1 MTVTQQIKSANLTKE
16 AGFHKVMLENCLK
29 LPKLLHEDLADSRK
43 DEIHMGKAPS
53 GTSLG
58 ESCENT

>member
-1 MTVTQQIKSANLTKE
+1 MKSANLTE

-29 LPKLLHEDLADSRK
+29 LPKLLHKDLADSHK
-43 DEIHMGKAPS
+43 DEIHMAEAPS

-58 ESCENT
+58 ESCEYN